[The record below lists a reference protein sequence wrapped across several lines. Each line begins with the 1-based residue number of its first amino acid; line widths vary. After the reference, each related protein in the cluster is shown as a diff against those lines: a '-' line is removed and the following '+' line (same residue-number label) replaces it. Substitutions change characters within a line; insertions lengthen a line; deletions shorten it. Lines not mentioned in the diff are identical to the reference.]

1 MRRNS
6 VTPLASPEPTKKPRI
21 NSFEEHVAS
30 TSAALPN
37 CLPPEVPAQLPGQVR
52 DPLFLPCS
60 RVSCLGG
67 EETTQWVPPR
77 PQTQA
82 GTWVVEG
89 ANTGTA
95 SEVCGILEAHRQV
108 LPGLGCVRAHLL
120 SEETIGPGQNQAGLE
135 KWRSV
140 CAPCTFVDRFF

>member
-52 DPLFLPCS
+52 YPPFPSLP
-60 RVSCLGG
+60 SCLLCGWEGDRPVGATIASDPDGGGG
-67 EETTQWVPPR
+67 E
-77 PQTQA
+77 
-82 GTWVVEG
+82 
-89 ANTGTA
+89 
-95 SEVCGILEAHRQV
+95 HRD
-108 LPGLGCVRAHLL
+108 
-120 SEETIGPGQNQAGLE
+120 S
-135 KWRSV
+135 S
-140 CAPCTFVDRFF
+140 

>member
-52 DPLFLPCS
+52 YPPFLPCS
-60 RVSCLGG
+60 VSPVLVGGGGRERGDSLG
-67 EETTQWVPPR
+67 
-77 PQTQA
+77 
-82 GTWVVEG
+82 
-89 ANTGTA
+89 
-95 SEVCGILEAHRQV
+95 SL
-108 LPGLGCVRAHLL
+108 
-120 SEETIGPGQNQAGLE
+120 
-135 KWRSV
+135 
-140 CAPCTFVDRFF
+140 